1 MAIGW
6 NTSLDDILSNYPI
19 LDYDLTK
26 FNSQAMEYGHT
37 KDGVGYVIY
46 NGNYVI
52 YSVDNN
58 GMAKPVI
65 ELDGTNETLNIIE
78 NEFKESNNP
87 RSTVSRITT
96 TWNNRKGT
104 FEGNTAY
111 TSDRRQYGKNGSQ
124 NRRYSRGKG
133 TNGLERSSKDSN
145 NNQEAES
152 ITFFLTP
159 DGEIYGFVAPNGD
172 IYLDETI
179 ISPEHPIH
187 EYTHLWDRIIFLKLM
202 T

>member
-1 MAIGW
+1 MKKKQEEKNI
-6 NTSLDDILSNYPI
+6 SI
-19 LDYDLTK
+19 
-26 FNSQAMEYGHT
+26 
-37 KDGVGYVIY
+37 
-46 NGNYVI
+46 
-52 YSVDNN
+52 
-58 GMAKPVI
+58 MAKPVI
-65 ELDGTNETLNIIE
+65 ELDGANETLNIIE

-145 NNQEAES
+145 SNQEAES

-159 DGEIYGFVAPNGD
+159 QGEIYGFVAPNGD
-172 IYLDETI
+172 IYLDETV

-187 EYTHLWDRIIFLKLM
+187 EYTHLWDRIVAKKKSRCRWFHIL
-202 T
+202 